1 MPRQYSKSTKFKTFF
16 WHPLAATAVFFNN
29 LFLVIGPFCSLS
41 LRTFNLRW
49 MGPWMWCETALGP
62 CAWVRHTWEPR
73 PGRWK
78 GSGKDLSNPWVN
90 ETEHIA
96 TVGLKIEHPW
106 HVLFYSKG
114 PKFVGLIFDLWMHI
128 PISVTCQQLSG
139 GPMEHLNPRNSNSS
153 DGIRRFWSF
162 CFCQVLWGPFPGLL
176 AKLPV
181 SLLVRLLEQDALNAP
196 EDATLTA
203 ILKGGGLG
211 VEICRCFT
219 CIYIYIHTHLT
230 LYIEYAN
237 TNILWYIVYTYF
249 LHPLLIT
256 LVDAGLDL
264 AYHSQEE
271 NVLRFAR
278 AQDSFHSPVGWWSS
292 VGETVGECGFY
303 GSIWIHTLH
312 HHPQSSIHDYLQRQE
327 PLGGELFKD
336 DFCQPFLVLPQV
348 RHVLW
353 RRLPREEKLLT
364 LSGGVDKLVSLEG
377 KEASMKGYVYIYI
390 HIYIQCNTLYIYIY
404 MYMYI
409 CIWMYVCLSVCN
421 VM

>member
-181 SLLVRLLEQDALNAP
+181 SLLVRLLEQDALNVP

-219 CIYIYIHTHLT
+219 CIYIYIYTFNFI
-230 LYIEYAN
+230 YWICKYE
-237 TNILWYIVYTYF
+237 YIVIYCIYIFFTSTF
-249 LHPLLIT
+249 DHF
-256 LVDAGLDL
+256 GWCG
-264 AYHSQEE
+264 
-271 NVLRFAR
+271 
-278 AQDSFHSPVGWWSS
+278 VGP
-292 VGETVGECGFY
+292 G
-303 GSIWIHTLH
+303 I
-312 HHPQSSIHDYLQRQE
+312 PQ
-327 PLGGELFKD
+327 PGGKRSA
-336 DFCQPFLVLPQV
+336 FCQG
-348 RHVLW
+348 
-353 RRLPREEKLLT
+353 PR
-364 LSGGVDKLVSLEG
+364 LVSLPSWLMILSWWNCWWMWFLWIHMDPY
-377 KEASMKGYVYIYI
+377 ASSPSTII
-390 HIYIQCNTLYIYIY
+390 HTWLPSKTRATWWWTVQR
-404 MYMYI
+404 
-409 CIWMYVCLSVCN
+409 WFLSAIPGASAGTARPVAALAAWGETADA
-421 VM
+421 